1 MSDFTEGPWIIQQRP
16 GEVFNTNIE
25 STSGKAIA
33 ECYVNAE
40 HGLAAG
46 IQETRANARLIAAAP
61 DLHEA
66 LLLAINFITGSD
78 EKKDY
83 LKTVSIIEAAIKKVN
98 NDE

>member
-1 MSDFTEGPWIIQQRP
+1 MSNFTEGPWLILQLP

-25 STSGKAIA
+25 SASGKAIA

-46 IQETRANARLIAAAP
+46 IKETKANAKLIAAAP
-61 DLHEA
+61 DLYEA
-66 LLLAINFITGSD
+66 LLLAVAFITGSD

-83 LKTVSIIEAAIKKVN
+83 LETISVIESAIKKVN